1 MNMVDAYFCG
11 NAGYLL
17 EIAEEM
23 SEIVDAHV
31 VWGSDRGD
39 DWRRRFEGSKKAANS
54 ALSRRDISTVLSV
67 VFDRLYTLRNQIFHG
82 GTTHPSGFGLD
93 QIRDGSRI
101 IASLVPAI
109 LEIMRQDIDANPDSE
124 LWGKVAF
131 PRIQRKPE

>member
-1 MNMVDAYFCG
+1 MRTSSGVRTGATIG
-11 NAGYLL
+11 GA
-17 EIAEEM
+17 A
-23 SEIVDAHV
+23 SK
-31 VWGSDRGD
+31 
-39 DWRRRFEGSKKAANS
+39 GSKKAANS

-67 VFDRLYTLRNQIFHG
+67 VFGRLYTLRNQIFHG

-101 IASLVPAI
+101 MAASLVPAI

-131 PRIQRKPE
+131 PRMQRKPE